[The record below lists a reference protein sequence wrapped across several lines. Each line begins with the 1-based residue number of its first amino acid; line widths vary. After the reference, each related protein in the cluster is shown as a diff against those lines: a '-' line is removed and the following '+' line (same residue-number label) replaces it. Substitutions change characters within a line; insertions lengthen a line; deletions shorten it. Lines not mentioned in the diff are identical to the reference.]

1 MNAFLY
7 PLLSAIGTMLTGTY
21 ALFSPFIKSE
31 ADFIKEANLHI
42 SQIRGLKIKKIT
54 KYSDYL
60 FNEKSG
66 NNNGGFLYVE
76 DVPADFVDCI
86 DYYFKVEQ
94 KIKKNKS
101 IYSSLNWT
109 FIISIIISF
118 IMVLLSILFNSII
131 ELNKYLITLFVIEF
145 IILSTQII
153 VAIILRS
160 IISSIDE
167 LYQDKIFK
175 EIKQDDND

>member
-1 MNAFLY
+1 MNTFLY
-7 PLLSAIGTMLTGTY
+7 PLLSAIGTMLTGTF

-31 ADFIKEANLHI
+31 ADFTKEANLHI

-54 KYSDYL
+54 KYIDYI

-66 NNNGGFLYVE
+66 NNNGNFLYVE
-76 DVPADFVDCI
+76 DIPADFVDCI
-86 DYYFKVEQ
+86 DYYFYVEQ
-94 KIKKNKS
+94 KIKVNKS
-101 IYSSLNWT
+101 RYSILNWV

-118 IMVLLSILFNSII
+118 IMVLLSILFNSIS
-131 ELNKYLITLFVIEF
+131 ELNKYLVNLVVIEF
-145 IILSTQII
+145 IILSIQII

-160 IISSIDE
+160 IGSCVDE

-175 EIKQDDND
+175 EIKQDSND